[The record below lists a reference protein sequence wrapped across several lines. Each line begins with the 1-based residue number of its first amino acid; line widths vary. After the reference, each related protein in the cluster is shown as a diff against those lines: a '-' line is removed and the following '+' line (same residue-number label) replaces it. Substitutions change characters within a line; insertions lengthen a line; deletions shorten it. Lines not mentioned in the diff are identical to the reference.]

1 MKTEHW
7 LIGAAV
13 VGGGLFLLHNASA
26 GEPEKKS
33 EKVKPDAK
41 PAPAPTPA
49 TSAPA
54 AAPTAPS
61 SFPVGTHV
69 EAQDRADGK
78 WYGATVQFLD
88 LGNPDAVR
96 WDAGTPPAKRNPKT
110 GTSPASAVRAAKG
123 TATPAKGSSPSADEL
138 KEIARK
144 AADAAAAAQTEAN
157 VKAANAGAAT
167 ATENPA
173 AALSAILG
181 SILH

>member
-7 LIGAAV
+7 IVGAAALGV
-13 VGGGLFLLHNASA
+13 GLFVLHNASA
-26 GEPEKKS
+26 GEPAEKKND
-33 EKVKPDAK
+33 KPKPDAK
-41 PAPAPTPA
+41 AAASPAPAVAATPTP
-49 TSAPA
+49 SAPI
-54 AAPTAPS
+54 
-61 SFPVGTHV
+61 GTHV

-110 GTSPASAVRAAKG
+110 GSSPASAVRAAKG
-123 TATPAKGSSPSADEL
+123 ASPAAAKPSADDL

-157 VKAANAGAAT
+157 VKAANAGAAA